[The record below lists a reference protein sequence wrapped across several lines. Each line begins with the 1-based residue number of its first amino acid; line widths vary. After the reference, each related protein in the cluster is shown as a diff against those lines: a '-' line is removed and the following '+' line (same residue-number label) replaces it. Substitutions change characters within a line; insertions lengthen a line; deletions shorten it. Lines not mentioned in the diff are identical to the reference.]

1 VCSLAP
7 DGAPDSPGAD
17 AAEAV
22 TGNPHHR
29 GVPAWVL
36 MSAMLLAAL
45 NLRTAVTSVG
55 PVLDELELDIGL
67 SSTLAGILTTLP
79 VIIFAAFGSL
89 TPRFARRLG
98 EKHTLVGSLALMTV
112 GLALRSLVDSP
123 WAFLLLSVV
132 ALTGGA
138 MGNVLL
144 PVFVKQFFPHRIGPA
159 TAAYTTMMA
168 TGSTLAAGITVP
180 LANLRE
186 PMSWRFGLGA
196 WAGLALVGLLTT
208 LLLPGRVHPRT
219 VPRTSPA
226 HRPLHHSRTAWA
238 LAIYFGTQSVQAYV
252 QFGWFA
258 LFFRERAGVSAT
270 YAGVLVAVLI
280 SLSIPISMVI
290 PSVASRRSDQRPLV
304 VFLTGCTVVAYI
316 GMVVSP
322 AAGAWVWVVL
332 AGIGA
337 GAFPLALTLIGLRT
351 RSVAMTGPLS
361 AFSQSVGYVV
371 AAAGPLLVGV
381 LHGATGGWTWP
392 FVLLFVDLAVMGVA
406 GWVIGKHRYV
416 EDDLQLARV

>member
-1 VCSLAP
+1 MSSLAP
-7 DGAPDSPGAD
+7 DSAPDSTGSDSAR
-17 AAEAV
+17 AV
-22 TGNPHHR
+22 PPNPHHR

-36 MSAMLLAAL
+36 LAAMLLAAL

-67 SSTLAGILTTLP
+67 SSSLAGVLTTLP
-79 VIIFAAFGSL
+79 VIIFAGLGSL
-89 TPRFARRLG
+89 TPRFARHLG
-98 EKHTLVGSLALMTV
+98 EKHTFIGALALMTV
-112 GLALRSLVDSP
+112 GLALRSLVGSA
-123 WAFLLLSVV
+123 WAFLLLSVL
-132 ALTGGA
+132 ALAGGA

-144 PVFVKQFFPHRIGPA
+144 PVFVKQFFPRHIGPA
-159 TAAYTTMMA
+159 TAAYTTAMA

-180 LANLRE
+180 LANLQE

-208 LLLPGRVHPRT
+208 LLLPARVHPPQKPGT
-219 VPRTSPA
+219 PA

-238 LAIYFGTQSVQAYV
+238 LAIFFGTQSLQAYV

-270 YAGVLVAVLI
+270 QAGVLVAVLI
-280 SLSIPISMVI
+280 GLSIPVSMVI
-290 PSVASRRSDQRPLV
+290 PSIASRRSDQRAIIM
-304 VFLTGCTVVAYI
+304 FLTGCTVVAYI

-322 AAGAWVWVVL
+322 AAGAWIWVVL

-337 GAFPLALTLIGLRT
+337 GAFPLALTMIGLRT

-361 AFSQSVGYVV
+361 AFSQSVGYVI
-371 AAAGPLLVGV
+371 AGAGPLLVGV

-416 EDDLQLARV
+416 EDDLAPVPV